1 MNAPILV
8 YDSREAW
15 FPVGV
20 EESLE
25 PYGYRWWDKAG
36 VWEVKGQNPV
46 TSGFHRLDFPSDM
59 RQPDLP
65 PVGYIHATR
74 AVNLIWSQYWLWYL
88 YNPWNVAGVGE
99 HEGDWEMVQI
109 ATTDTGQPL
118 LITGSQHHSGAK
130 REAWACET
138 RDGRPVIYVAL
149 GSHAHYFTPGT
160 HGTDRCDGK
169 GRVLDTIEWRDMG
182 PWHSWPGRW
191 GNSRGEGQSPRSPGH
206 QGTRWTAPHLF
217 HSQSHG

>member
-1 MNAPILV
+1 
-8 YDSREAW
+8 
-15 FPVGV
+15 
-20 EESLE
+20 
-25 PYGYRWWDKAG
+25 
-36 VWEVKGQNPV
+36 
-46 TSGFHRLDFPSDM
+46 M

-65 PVGYIHATR
+65 PVGYTR
-74 AVNLIWSQYWLWYL
+74 TAGPVVSGLVWQQYWLWYL
-88 YNPWNVAGVGE
+88 YNPWNVVGVGE
-99 HEGDWEMVQI
+99 HEGDWEMVQV
-109 ATTDTGQPL
+109 AYTPKPAGRVFTGVDPI
-118 LITGSQHHSGAK
+118 LITGSQHHTGTK
-130 REAWACET
+130 REAWACEH
-138 RDGRPVIYVAL
+138 RDNRPVLYVAL

>member
-25 PYGYRWWDKAG
+25 PYGYH
-36 VWEVKGQNPV
+36 WEKRGWERR
-46 TSGFHRLDFPSDM
+46 TSSGASMFGFDSLDFPPDM

-65 PVGYIHATR
+65 PVGYHRWNVQAG
-74 AVNLIWSQYWLWYL
+74 LGWDQYWLWYL

-99 HEGDWEMVQI
+99 HEGDWEMFQT
-109 ATTDTGQPL
+109 ATTGSAYPIL
-118 LITGSQHHSGAK
+118 VTGSQHHTGTK
-130 REAWACET
+130 REAWACEHS
-138 RDGRPVIYVAL
+138 DGRPVLYVAL
-149 GSHAHYFTPGT
+149 GSHAHYFTPGI